1 MILVMILLMLLIT
14 NHCAEQMLIMMLITT
29 LRMNDDDVPDIEHG
43 VNSHHAHDRD
53 CLATAKRLLLSPIC
67 PR

>member
-1 MILVMILLMLLIT
+1 
-14 NHCAEQMLIMMLITT
+14 MMLINKS
-29 LRMNDDDVPDIEHG
+29 RINHDDVPDIEHG
-43 VNSHHAHDRD
+43 VNSHHAHDHD